1 MLPEELDG
9 TMYVLDVG
17 IAIAVEDEDGAEGKG
32 GP

>member
-1 MLPEELDG
+1 MPPELDG

-17 IAIAVEDEDGAEGKG
+17 IAIAVDEEDGAEGKG